1 MCKCKSY
8 NWKVK
13 GAKHQNVIVDVPK
26 KLRDGKKRVCLDKC
40 MVKPIMSLWAAGL

>member
-13 GAKHQNVIVDVPK
+13 GAKHPNVIVDVPK
-26 KLRDGKKRVCLDKC
+26 NLRDGKNVCALIS
-40 MVKPIMSLWAAGL
+40 VWLSLS